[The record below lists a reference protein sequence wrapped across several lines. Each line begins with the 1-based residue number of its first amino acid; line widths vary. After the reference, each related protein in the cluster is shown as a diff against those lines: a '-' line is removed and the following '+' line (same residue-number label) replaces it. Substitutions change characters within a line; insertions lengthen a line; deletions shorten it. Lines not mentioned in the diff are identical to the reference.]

1 MVQIQSRS
9 TISVP
14 TVFAFDYVSDF
25 TLMPEWLYGI
35 QEIRRLNDIPF
46 GVGAR
51 YEGAIKL
58 GATLRSS
65 VEITAHEPNRLL
77 ATESRTGFVNQS
89 SWWFRELADELTE
102 IHTTVDYE
110 LPGGLAGR
118 LFAKAIEPFIA
129 IAVASTERNLR
140 SNLEIRFQALQ
151 R

>member
-1 MVQIQSRS
+1 MVQIQSSS

-14 TVFAFDYVSDF
+14 TAFAFDYVTDF

-35 QEIRRLNDIPF
+35 QEIRCLNDVPF
-46 GVGAR
+46 GVGAQ

-58 GATLRSS
+58 GATLRSAI
-65 VEITAHEPNRLL
+65 EITAHEPNRLL
-77 ATESRTGFVNQS
+77 ATESRSGFVNQS
-89 SWWFRELADELTE
+89 SWRFRELGDELTE

-118 LFAKAIEPFIA
+118 LLAKAIEPFIS
-129 IAVASTERNLR
+129 IGVTSTERNLR
-140 SNLEIRFQALQ
+140 SNLEVRFQALK

>member
-1 MVQIQSRS
+1 MVQIQSNS

-14 TVFAFDYVSDF
+14 TVFAFDYVTDF

-35 QEIRRLNDIPF
+35 QEIRCINDIPS

-51 YEGAIKL
+51 YEGAIKV

-65 VEITAHEPNRLL
+65 IEIIAHEPNRLL
-77 ATESRTGFVNQS
+77 ATESRAGIVNQS
-89 SWWFRELADELTE
+89 TWRFRERSDEQTE
-102 IHTTVDYE
+102 IHTTIDYE

-118 LFAKAIEPFIA
+118 VLAKAIEPFIS

-140 SNLEIRFQALQ
+140 SILESRFQALK